1 MSSRVDSSVQK
12 LPSYVRVPIVLY
24 FIVCSPR
31 QSSSYQRPLVTEETV
46 EFDDELVFFFGKVTS
61 FKVGAEVVDPPE
73 TAAFAAP
80 EKTGGFGE

>member
-1 MSSRVDSSVQK
+1 
-12 LPSYVRVPIVLY
+12 
-24 FIVCSPR
+24 
-31 QSSSYQRPLVTEETV
+31 V